1 MTPPNFPRP
10 QIQNKQKL
18 THAQLVL
25 PRDRLSSSEKDP
37 CVSVNWQLQR
47 WWEASPA
54 RRLPSARACLVPV
67 SSRDM
72 GVPTASR
79 WESLKKDPGLWTQS
93 TENLLSHTSSHV
105 AVCPLLACEAL
116 EERPWNLCR
125 SIFGTQWSPQNFV
138 YTRDRTKP
146 LWRTTEDFWFLFFFL
161 TVSP

>member
-1 MTPPNFPRP
+1 MTPPYFPRP

-54 RRLPSARACLVPV
+54 LRLPSARACLVPV

-72 GVPTASR
+72 GEIQRPGNLWRRAVFRIPSLGALRGTEGLVTPHNVHVETGDTQLSVQPQEHTHLSTWGVP
-79 WESLKKDPGLWTQS
+79 
-93 TENLLSHTSSHV
+93 SH
-105 AVCPLLACEAL
+105 PLLWDFP
-116 EERPWNLCR
+116 EE
-125 SIFGTQWSPQNFV
+125 QNTGQSQEYV
-138 YTRDRTKP
+138 LGQRRI
-146 LWRTTEDFWFLFFFL
+146 
-161 TVSP
+161 